1 MWVAAEP
8 AAAWERTGDRRLT
21 PRPQLAPGASDG
33 GPSRLG
39 LPRCC
44 NRTALERQR
53 RRRRCWRWRGC
64 ADSAADARL
73 YRRGGAVRVRVDL
86 RGAGAGAGAG
96 AAGGGLGAAAQL
108 GPAAAR
114 RAAGER
120 RHVRRRR
127 RAAAPARRR
136 RGRPRGAR
144 RHRAVLAAR
153 RRARQREGA
162 PRHGSSKASGLP
174 FRAGR
179 LRRRVLPTYGSAH
192 LPCRGVCAGRGVHA
206 GRCSAAACD
215 QLPARYCSA
224 SGLLWACA
232 GTVDICQID
241 RLRLP
246 PALPGGLPAL
256 ACQAPRSLPLAGG
269 VTRESASGGGARHAG
284 AQR

>member
-153 RRARQREGA
+153 RCARQRAGA
-162 PRHGSSKASGLP
+162 PQHGSSRAWACRFAPAGSAVAFCLP
-174 FRAGR
+174 TAPPTCRAGACAQGR
-179 LRRRVLPTYGSAH
+179 ARRALQRCSLWPA
-192 LPCRGVCAGRGVHA
+192 PCTLLQRIRSIVGVC
-206 GRCSAAACD
+206 
-215 QLPARYCSA
+215 
-224 SGLLWACA
+224 W
-232 GTVDICQID
+232 D
-241 RLRLP
+241 R
-246 PALPGGLPAL
+246 
-256 ACQAPRSLPLAGG
+256 
-269 VTRESASGGGARHAG
+269 
-284 AQR
+284 